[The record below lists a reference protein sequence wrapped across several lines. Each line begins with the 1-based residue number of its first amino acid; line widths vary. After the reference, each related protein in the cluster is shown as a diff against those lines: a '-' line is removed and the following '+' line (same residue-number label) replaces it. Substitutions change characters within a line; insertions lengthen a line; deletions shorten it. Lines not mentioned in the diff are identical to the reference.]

1 MHQTRTSFSKRTKG
15 DRCDLMDEKVVNHF
29 KNDAPINV
37 INEEKKSSTISTLH
51 VSSKGTILH
60 KKPDGEDYIACA
72 SQKTSAP
79 LDLRDW
85 VTALILLYFVAIV
98 I

>member
-1 MHQTRTSFSKRTKG
+1 
-15 DRCDLMDEKVVNHF
+15 MDEKVVNHF
-29 KNDAPINV
+29 KNDTPINA
-37 INEEKKSSTISTLH
+37 IKEEKKSSIISILH

-60 KKPDGEDYIACA
+60 TKPNGEDHIACA

-85 VTALILLYFVAIV
+85 VAALIVLYFVAIV